1 MTFIQKV
8 VGHFQNS
15 VILSDTSIKLI
26 GICLVLTAIFALYY
40 LFFKS
45 ELYEK
50 YMPFLG
56 VVIRGLMFIGFT
68 IEFAHHTKIS
78 PLLSYYGGKEY
89 VVAQLSNY
97 VFFAYVLVV
106 GVYDI
111 LTIGINKFRGF
122 FHCFDIAMVSLPIV
136 YTFTA
141 AIIYITKESFE
152 LMSLLYLGLLI
163 IAVALIIF
171 LFFQVYWKQSAKMY
185 RIFYLVAIPEVI
197 ILLCFKIESAYALP
211 IFLLLLGIYEG
222 SRHIVERIKVK
233 NEKALWKS
241 LKLCSSIFILM
252 VVIFGLSF
260 CGINPIRSNENNMV
274 SMLFNKSI
282 KLTTVQEA
290 EEVARTALDD
300 NKSKL
305 VLNSGTSMD
314 FYNYF
319 YIVLGDYDIN
329 VSEVTGKVSEVHNSS
344 LKSAEDPGTL
354 KLDEVKDKTS
364 YFLKQCG
371 YTYESEKADMYI
383 QEEENSYLVSIKNKF
398 SNGKS
403 NNLKDSNNLQ
413 VTWFKN
419 GKLDNM
425 LGFGNLLNLK
435 DYKGI
440 KIDNAVVEKS
450 ICTWYQNLGQKAP
463 AYALDSSYGFTAY
476 SNKYNTL
483 SLICDNGNSLKL
495 DINDGTIRSFQRDNQ
510 NRVIFDKILYEK
522 YKNKAIEMYEK
533 IIPSNEKMKYTLNT
547 KYYSRYNNK
556 YNEDTRYSYYSFINE
571 DNGVIS
577 GINIYLDNE
586 GELSNYTKFNYGDT
600 TNYSEKEFKI
610 SKNKALQLVDNKYK
624 AFNIYA
630 KRAKLVEELQ
640 PSGDTKLKWMVVVMP
655 YMSREHNIYFVDVN
669 TGEIGALQNYR
680 GGLRDE

>member
-1 MTFIQKV
+1 MTFLQKV

-15 VILSDTSIKLI
+15 VILSDSSIKLI
-26 GICLVLTAIFALYY
+26 GICLVLTAIFALYC
-40 LFFKS
+40 LLFKS

-122 FHCFDIAMVSLPIV
+122 FHCFDIAMVSLPII

-211 IFLLLLGIYEG
+211 IFLLLLGMYEG

-233 NEKALWKS
+233 NEKALWKG
-241 LKLCSSIFILM
+241 LKLGSSIFILM

-260 CGINPIRSNENNMV
+260 CGINPIRSNENFMV

-290 EEVARTALDD
+290 EKVARTALDD

-319 YIVLGDYDIN
+319 YIVLGDYNIN
-329 VSEVTGKVSEVHNSS
+329 VSEVTGKVSQVHNSN
-344 LKSAEDPGTL
+344 LKSSEEPGTL
-354 KLDEVKDKTS
+354 KLDEVKDKTI

-383 QEEENSYLVSIKNKF
+383 QEEEDAYLVSIKNKF
-398 SNGKS
+398 SNGKA
-403 NNLKDSNNLQ
+403 NNLENLNNPQ
-413 VTWFKN
+413 VSWFKN
-419 GKLDNM
+419 GKLNYM
-425 LGFGNLLNLK
+425 FGSGGLLDLK
-435 DYKGI
+435 DYKQI
-440 KIDNAVVEKS
+440 KIDEKVIEES
-450 ICTWYQNLGQKAP
+450 ISKWYEMLDEKVP
-463 AYALDSSYGFTAY
+463 AYALDGDGLYDLTAY

-510 NRVIFDKILYEK
+510 NRVIFDKILYDK
-522 YKNKAIEMYEK
+522 YKDKAIEIYEK
-533 IIPSNEKMKYTLNT
+533 VFPSNTKIEYTLNT
-547 KYYSRYNNK
+547 KYSG
-556 YNEDTRYSYYSFINE
+556 YSYYSFINE
-571 DNGVIS
+571 DNGVTS
-577 GINIYLDNE
+577 GINIYLGNE
-586 GELSNYTKFNYGDT
+586 GKLSAYTEFNYGDT

-610 SKNKALQLVDNKYK
+610 SKDKALQLADNKYK

-630 KRAKLVEELQ
+630 KRVKLIEELQ

-655 YMSREHNIYFVDVN
+655 YMSREHHIYFVDVN
-669 TGEIGALQNYR
+669 TGEIDALQNYK